1 MMDIARSDI
10 VRSIAGRDQG
20 KLFFVIDTDGEFLM
34 LADGKHRR
42 VERMKRKKR
51 KHTAFVAHSNSPVST
66 RIRSEE
72 KVTNCELRR
81 TLAVFGENGNPDQ
94 EG

>member
-1 MMDIARSDI
+1 MDIARSDI

-20 KLFFVIDTDGEFLM
+20 KLFFVISTDGEYLM
-34 LADGKHRR
+34 LADGKHRQI
-42 VERMKRKKR
+42 EYPKRKKR
-51 KHTAFVAHSNSPVST
+51 KHTEFAARIDCPVST

-72 KVTNCELRR
+72 KVTNSELRR
-81 TLAVFGENGNPDQ
+81 TLAAIGGDGNPDQ